1 MSVMTGCIASDSKWD
16 TKTDEFTLTI
26 QIGNPTAQKGKRN
39 ILQKPQMQTF
49 LKLNLPRNIRVRIL
63 TGTIRQA
70 VFRKC
75 TIIPM

>member
-26 QIGNPTAQKGKRN
+26 QIGNPTVLKGKRN

-63 TGTIRQA
+63 TGTIRQV

>member
-26 QIGNPTAQKGKRN
+26 QIGNPTVLKGKRN